1 MVILIDVF
9 ITLSPYFALSIT
21 YNVTECGM
29 VLPNDN
35 ATEGEPWPQ
44 TKK

>member
-1 MVILIDVF
+1 MHNFMIGQELQKVN
-9 ITLSPYFALSIT
+9 TSLSIT

-35 ATEGEPWPQ
+35 VTGGEPWLLQ
-44 TKK
+44 KQ